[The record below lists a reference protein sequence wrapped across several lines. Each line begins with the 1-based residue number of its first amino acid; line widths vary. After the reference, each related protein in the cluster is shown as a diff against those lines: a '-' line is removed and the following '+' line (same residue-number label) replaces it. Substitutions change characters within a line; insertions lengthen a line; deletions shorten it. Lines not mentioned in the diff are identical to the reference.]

1 MPLFTTSAT
10 PNSKESL
17 VAGDAGRT
25 QLNIYNNMSGATVR
39 IDEDREEVLASAN
52 IMKFEDSIIIR
63 GPMATKRIYVTSD
76 TASSTVNFTEI
87 VGR

>member
-10 PNSKESL
+10 PDSRESL
-17 VAGDAGRT
+17 VPGDAGRT

-39 IDEDREEVLASAN
+39 VDEDQEEVLNSAN

-63 GPMATKRIYVTSD
+63 GTLATKRIYVTSD
-76 TASSTVNFTEI
+76 IASSTVNFTEI
-87 VGR
+87 VG